1 MEQSKQHA
9 TKLVKGKIAPRVREK
24 SMGKEL
30 KEVNPN
36 TLLELLKFHPRI
48 KEASERLFK
57 NSHYA
62 QAILEAF
69 KTVNNF
75 VKEKSGKQEWDGKNL
90 MAKVFR
96 KENPIIR
103 FNKLKTI
110 SDKDE
115 QEGFMFLFMGAMVGI
130 RNPKAHDNIIQTD
143 PYKTLEYLS
152 FASLLAKKVEES
164 ELVDLLTDRQKKI
177 IEYINKEGK
186 ITTSETKKVLRVLD
200 QAAVKELQRLVKLKI
215 IQSKGEGRGIHYVS
229 NR

>member
-1 MEQSKQHA
+1 
-9 TKLVKGKIAPRVREK
+9 
-24 SMGKEL
+24 MGKEL

-36 TLLELLKFHPRI
+36 TLFDLLKFHPRI

-57 NSHYA
+57 DNHYA

-69 KTVNNF
+69 KVVNNF

-90 MAKVFR
+90 MTKVFR

-103 FNKLKTI
+103 FNKLETI

-152 FASLLAKKVEES
+152 FASLLAKKVDEGK
-164 ELVDLLTDRQKKI
+164 LVHSLTDRQKKI
-177 IEYINKEGK
+177 IEYISEKGK
-186 ITTSETKKVLRVLD
+186 ITTSETKKVLRIPD
-200 QAAVKELQRLVKLKI
+200 QTAIKELRKLVELKI
-215 IQSKGEGRGIHYVS
+215 IQPKGKGRDVHYILS
-229 NR
+229 R